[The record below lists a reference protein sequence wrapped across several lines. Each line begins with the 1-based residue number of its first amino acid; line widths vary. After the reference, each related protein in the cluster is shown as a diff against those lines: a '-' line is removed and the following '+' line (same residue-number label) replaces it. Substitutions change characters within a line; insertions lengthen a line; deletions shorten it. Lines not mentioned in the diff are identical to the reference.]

1 MGENRENH
9 PSTNDTSP
17 PRPDHDA
24 ISMHSSESES
34 PEDLNH
40 NTEKPGEYTINEPT
54 TQLNET
60 ILADPESMT
69 RVPSG
74 PAYSTFSKNT
84 KRWILAMVTAASFV
98 SPLTANIY
106 FPALNPIAK
115 DLDISVSL
123 INLTLTSYMI
133 LQGLSPTIFGDLG
146 DMAGRR
152 PAYILAFF
160 IYICANI
167 GLALQR
173 DFVALLILRCL
184 QSAGSSG
191 TLALGF
197 AVVADIS
204 STAERGKYMGI
215 VGAGI
220 NVGPAL
226 GPVLGG
232 ILSQYLGWPAIFWFC
247 AIFSVAWL
255 IPFVLS
261 APETCRNVVG
271 NGSIAPQ
278 RWNRS
283 LLDLC
288 WHHGDAT
295 AQNVPKRKL
304 KFPNPLKTLYIVFE
318 KEMAIILFINA
329 IIYIAFILV
338 AATLSTLFK
347 DIYGYDDLQVGL
359 CYLPYGFG
367 CAVAVVGQGYVLDW
381 NYRRIAKKIGFT
393 IDRKRGDDLGKF
405 PIERAR
411 IQAVYP
417 ILIAGIA
424 TLIGYGWA
432 LQVETSVAVPLVLV
446 FLIGLFIPTSF
457 SVLNTLIVDLN
468 PQAPATATAANN
480 LVRCM
485 FGAASTAAIDHMI
498 ERMGRGW
505 CFTFLALLN
514 VAVIPVLKLVDS
526 RGMKWRA
533 AKAKREALKET

>member
-1 MGENRENH
+1 MDERSKPNPAINA
-9 PSTNDTSP
+9 SNP
-17 PRPDHDA
+17 PHHDHDG
-24 ISMHSSESES
+24 ISIRSNESEV
-34 PEDLNH
+34 PAGLDRI
-40 NTEKPGEYTINEPT
+40 TEKVGESEVSDSPT
-54 TQLNET
+54 GTDET
-60 ILADPESMT
+60 IMNDPENMT
-69 RVPSG
+69 RVTSG

-98 SPLTANIY
+98 SPMTANIY
-106 FPALNPIAK
+106 FPALNPISE
-115 DLDISVSL
+115 DLGISVSL

-133 LQGLSPTIFGDLG
+133 FQGLSPTIFGDFG

-152 PAYILAFF
+152 PAYIVAFS
-160 IYICANI
+160 IYVCANI

-247 AIFSVAWL
+247 AIFSGVWM
-255 IPFVLS
+255 IPFILS
-261 APETCRNVVG
+261 VPETCRKVVG

-278 RWNRS
+278 KWNRS
-283 LLDLC
+283 MFDLYK
-288 WHHGDAT
+288 HRGDT
-295 AQNVPKRKL
+295 AAENVPKREL

-318 KEMAIILFINA
+318 REMAIILCINA
-329 IIYIAFILV
+329 IIYVAFILT
-338 AATLSTLFK
+338 AATLSTIFK
-347 DIYGYDDLQVGL
+347 DIYGYNDLQVGL

-367 CAVAVVGQGYVLDW
+367 CAIAVVGQGYVLDW

-405 PIERAR
+405 PIESAR

-417 ILIAGIA
+417 ILLAGIA

-432 LQVETSVAVPLVLV
+432 LQAETSVAVPLVLV
-446 FLIGLFIPTSF
+446 FLIGMFVPTSF

-468 PQAPATATAANN
+468 PNAPATATAANN

-485 FGAASTAAIDHMI
+485 FGAASTAAIDHML
-498 ERMGRGW
+498 EGMGRGW

-514 VAVIPVLKLVDS
+514 LAMIPALKLVDN
-526 RGMKWRA
+526 RGMHWRA
-533 AKAKREALKET
+533 AKAKRATLKAT

>member
-1 MGENRENH
+1 MDERNEPKPAINASNPPNH
-9 PSTNDTSP
+9 
-17 PRPDHDA
+17 DHDG
-24 ISMHSSESES
+24 ISIRSNESEV
-34 PEDLNH
+34 PAGLDRI
-40 NTEKPGEYTINEPT
+40 TEKVGESEVSDSPT
-54 TQLNET
+54 GTDET
-60 ILADPESMT
+60 IMNDPENMT
-69 RVPSG
+69 RVTSG
-74 PAYSTFSKNT
+74 PAYSTFSRNT

-98 SPLTANIY
+98 SPMTANIY
-106 FPALNPIAK
+106 FPALNPISE
-115 DLDISVSL
+115 DLGISVSL
-123 INLTLTSYMI
+123 INLTLTSYMVF
-133 LQGLSPTIFGDLG
+133 QGLSPTIFGDFG

-152 PAYILAFF
+152 PAYIVAFS
-160 IYICANI
+160 IYVCANI

-247 AIFSVAWL
+247 AIFSGVWM
-255 IPFVLS
+255 IPFILS
-261 APETCRNVVG
+261 VPETCRKVVG

-278 RWNRS
+278 KWNRS
-283 LLDLC
+283 LFDLYK
-288 WHHGDAT
+288 HRGDTT
-295 AQNVPKRKL
+295 AENVPKREL

-318 KEMAIILFINA
+318 REMAIILCINA
-329 IIYIAFILV
+329 IIYVAFILT

-347 DIYGYDDLQVGL
+347 DIYGYNDLQVGL

-367 CAVAVVGQGYVLDW
+367 CAIAVVGQGYVLDW

-405 PIERAR
+405 PIESAR

-417 ILIAGIA
+417 ILLAGIA

-446 FLIGLFIPTSF
+446 FLIGMFVPTSF

-468 PQAPATATAANN
+468 PNAPATATAANN

-485 FGAASTAAIDHMI
+485 FGAASTAAIDHML
-498 ERMGRGW
+498 EGMGRGW

-514 VAVIPVLKLVDS
+514 LAMIPALKLVDN
-526 RGMKWRA
+526 RGMHWRA
-533 AKAKREALKET
+533 AKAKRAALKVT

>member
-1 MGENRENH
+1 MDEGRETQH
-9 PSTNDTSP
+9 YTNASNP
-17 PRPDHDA
+17 HRHDHDS
-24 ISMHSSESES
+24 ISIRSSESES
-34 PEDLNH
+34 TAGIGH
-40 NTEKPGEYTINEPT
+40 VSEKIGESAINGSAT
-54 TQLNET
+54 KTDET
-60 ILADPESMT
+60 IMGDPENMT
-69 RVPSG
+69 RVSSG

-84 KRWILAMVTAASFV
+84 KRWILAMVTAASFI
-98 SPLTANIY
+98 SPMTANIY
-106 FPALNPIAK
+106 FPALNPISK

-133 LQGLSPTIFGDLG
+133 FQGLSPTIFGDFG

-152 PAYILAFF
+152 PAYIVAFS

-247 AIFSVAWL
+247 AIFSGIWMV
-255 IPFVLS
+255 PFILS
-261 APETCRNVVG
+261 VPETCRKVVG
-271 NGSIAPQ
+271 NGSVAPQ
-278 RWNRS
+278 KWNRS
-283 LLDLC
+283 IIDLYR
-288 WHHGDAT
+288 HRGDT
-295 AQNVPKRKL
+295 TDQNIPKREL

-318 KEMAIILFINA
+318 KEMAIILCINA
-329 IIYIAFILV
+329 VIYIAFILT

-347 DIYGYDDLQVGL
+347 EIYGYDDLQVGL

-367 CAVAVVGQGYVLDW
+367 CAMAVVGQGYVLDW

-405 PIERAR
+405 PIETAR
-411 IQAVYP
+411 IQPVYP
-417 ILIAGIA
+417 ILLAGIA

-432 LQVETSVAVPLVLV
+432 LQVETSIAVPLVLV
-446 FLIGLFIPTSF
+446 FLIGMFVPTSF

-468 PQAPATATAANN
+468 PNAPATATAANN

-485 FGAASTAAIDHMI
+485 FGAAATAAIDHMI
-498 ERMGRGW
+498 AGMGRGW

-514 VAVIPVLKLVDS
+514 LAMIPLLRIVDK
-526 RGMKWRA
+526 RGMHWRA
-533 AKAKREALKET
+533 AKAKRDALKAT

>member
-1 MGENRENH
+1 MGEKDENQSLPDE
-9 PSTNDTSP
+9 PSSH
-17 PRPDHDA
+17 RHDHDT
-24 ISMHSSESES
+24 ISIQSSVSDTPTARDTIPEKLGESQNNGAVAQADEGV
-34 PEDLNH
+34 L
-40 NTEKPGEYTINEPT
+40 G
-54 TQLNET
+54 
-60 ILADPESMT
+60 DPENMT
-69 RVPSG
+69 RVQSG
-74 PAYSTFSKNT
+74 PPYSTFSKNT
-84 KRWILAMVTAASFV
+84 KRWILALVTAASFV
-98 SPLTANIY
+98 SPMTANIY
-106 FPALNPIAK
+106 FPALNPIAD
-115 DLDISVSL
+115 DLNISISL

-133 LQGLSPTIFGDLG
+133 FQGLSPTIFGDFG

-152 PAYILAFF
+152 PAYIVAFS
-160 IYICANI
+160 IYIGANI

-173 DFVALLILRCL
+173 NFVALLILRCV

-191 TLALGF
+191 TLALGY

-204 STAERGKYMGI
+204 STGERGKYMGI

-220 NVGPAL
+220 NIGPAL
-226 GPVLGG
+226 GPLLGG

-247 AIFSVAWL
+247 AIFSASWMV
-255 IPFVLS
+255 PFILS

-278 RWNRS
+278 KWNRS
-283 LLDLC
+283 LLDLYSNR
-288 WHHGDAT
+288 GEAT
-295 AQNVPKRKL
+295 DQNIPKRKL

-318 KEMAIILFINA
+318 KELAIILCINA
-329 IIYIAFILV
+329 IIYIAFILT

-347 DIYGYDDLQVGL
+347 EIYGYDDLQVGL

-367 CAVAVVGQGYVLDW
+367 CAIAVVVQGRVLDW

-393 IDRKRGDDLGKF
+393 IDRKRGNDLAQF
-405 PIERAR
+405 PIETAR
-411 IQAVYP
+411 IQAIYP
-417 ILIAGIA
+417 ILLAGIV

-446 FLIGLFIPTSF
+446 FLIGMFVPTSF

-468 PQAPATATAANN
+468 PSAPATATAANN

-498 ERMGRGW
+498 EGMGRGW

-514 VAVIPVLKLVDS
+514 LAMIPVLRLVDMK
-526 RGMKWRA
+526 GMGWRA
-533 AKAKREALKET
+533 AKANREALKAT

>member
-1 MGENRENH
+1 MDERSEPQ
-9 PSTNDTSP
+9 PSINTSNSP
-17 PRPDHDA
+17 QHDHDG
-24 ISMHSSESES
+24 ISIRSSDSEIPSGLDRITEKIGESEVSDS
-34 PEDLNH
+34 PTGTD
-40 NTEKPGEYTINEPT
+40 
-54 TQLNET
+54 ET
-60 ILADPESMT
+60 IMNDPENMT
-69 RVPSG
+69 RVTSG

-98 SPLTANIY
+98 SPMTANIY
-106 FPALNPIAK
+106 FPALNPISE
-115 DLDISVSL
+115 DLGISVSL

-133 LQGLSPTIFGDLG
+133 FQGLSPTIFGDFG

-152 PAYILAFF
+152 PAYIVAFS
-160 IYICANI
+160 IYVCANI

-173 DFVALLILRCL
+173 DFAALLILRCL

-247 AIFSVAWL
+247 AIFSGVWM
-255 IPFVLS
+255 IPFILS
-261 APETCRNVVG
+261 VPETCRKVVG

-278 RWNRS
+278 KWNRS
-283 LLDLC
+283 MFDLYK
-288 WHHGDAT
+288 HRRDTT
-295 AQNVPKRKL
+295 AQNVPKREL

-318 KEMAIILFINA
+318 KEMAIILCINA
-329 IIYIAFILV
+329 IIYVAFILT
-338 AATLSTLFK
+338 AATLSTIFK

-367 CAVAVVGQGYVLDW
+367 CAIAVIGQGYVLDW

-405 PIERAR
+405 PIESAR

-417 ILIAGIA
+417 ILLAGIA
-424 TLIGYGWA
+424 SLIGYGWA
-432 LQVETSVAVPLVLV
+432 LQAETSVAVPLVLV
-446 FLIGLFIPTSF
+446 FLIGMFVPTSF

-468 PQAPATATAANN
+468 PDAPATATAANN

-485 FGAASTAAIDHMI
+485 FGAASTAAIDHML
-498 ERMGRGW
+498 EGMGRGW

-514 VAVIPVLKLVDS
+514 LAMIPALKLVDK
-526 RGMKWRA
+526 RGMHWRA
-533 AKAKREALKET
+533 AKAKRDALKAT